1 MDKMNKFKITNDY
14 VLRALDKAFYDDV
27 FRTVGEGKLMLV
39 ELIVKAS
46 KYRNSH
52 TEEDFLSM
60 FKVLNKDRTP
70 NVKGR
75 KFLLEMLYVGSN
87 KKSAFSM
94 LSEQYRN

>member
-1 MDKMNKFKITNDY
+1 VDKFKITNDY
-14 VLRALDKAFYDDV
+14 VLRALDKAFYDDA

-46 KYRNSH
+46 KYRSSH

-75 KFLLEMLYVGSN
+75 KFLLEMLYASSN
-87 KKSAFSM
+87 KKSFFAN
-94 LSEQYRN
+94 LSEQYRK

>member
-1 MDKMNKFKITNDY
+1 VDKFKITNDY
-14 VLRALDKAFYDDV
+14 VLRALDKAFYDNA

-75 KFLLEMLYVGSN
+75 KFLLEMLYASSN
-87 KKSAFSM
+87 KKSFFAN
-94 LSEQYRN
+94 LSEQYRK

>member
-1 MDKMNKFKITNDY
+1 VDKFKITNNY
-14 VLRALDKAFYDDV
+14 VLRALDEAFYDDV

-46 KYRNSH
+46 KYRSSH

-87 KKSAFSM
+87 KKSEFAN
-94 LSEQYRN
+94 LTTQYRN